1 MLSSQ
6 GQVSS
11 IIITFLVDYKKS
23 KISGRRVE
31 TAKNTGTTNIPSKSN
46 SKFQSE
52 AECNTPR
59 KPLRG
64 AVLGFF
70 PSLTKLMKTDDLFG
84 LYDERKFF
92 SITTNSQRTL
102 SCLKLKRP

>member
-1 MLSSQ
+1 MFSSQ
-6 GQVSS
+6 EQVSS
-11 IIITFLVDYKKS
+11 IIITFLVDLEKS
-23 KISGRRVE
+23 NISGRRVE
-31 TAKNTGTTNIPSKSN
+31 IAKNTGTTNISSKSN

-70 PSLTKLMKTDDLFG
+70 FPSLTKLMKLITDELFG
-84 LYDERKFF
+84 LYDERTFF
-92 SITTNSQRTL
+92 SITTNSQTTL
-102 SCLKLKRP
+102 SF